1 MSITSPADL
10 NGVNGLTL
18 RWAMLADDAAD
29 FVLTGSDVDQWKYA
43 TDPTKK
49 WTYDT
54 TNGTVKAQRLTN
66 RTPSGLP
73 AVVFPGTGR
82 NRYTGPS
89 MTAANSVGAS
99 MFMILKRGSDV
110 SASFPT
116 GKRGFYDFST
126 FGTNARWDTAG
137 GGHDMQLLYNFGNDL
152 SGWVSSYANPS
163 LGWHSFIQV
172 NTSATGQ
179 DVYLNGVLGWN
190 GGGIPNSFPSTP
202 VFGEDTSTNVFYG
215 EVLEMW
221 FFTGTNAFT
230 STMIADLETYKTT
243 RLGSGGGGGA
253 TGVRSFVA
261 GLMG

>member
-10 NGVNGLTL
+10 DGVNGLTL
-18 RWAMLADDAAD
+18 LWYMKADDAAD
-29 FVLTGSDVDQWKYA
+29 FALTGSDVDEWKYPA
-43 TDPTKK
+43 DTSKK
-49 WTYDT
+49 WVYDT

-82 NRYTGPS
+82 NRYLGPS
-89 MTAANSVGAS
+89 MTSANGVGAS
-99 MFMILKRGSDV
+99 MFMILKRGSDDTAV
-110 SASFPT
+110 LTS

-126 FGTNARWDTAG
+126 FGFSAKWDTGG
-137 GGHDMQLLYNFGNDL
+137 GGHDMALVYNFGNDAT
-152 SGWVSSYANPS
+152 GWVDAYSNSS

-172 NTSATGQ
+172 NTFAVGQ
-179 DVYLNGVLGWN
+179 DVYLNGVLGHD

-202 VFGEDTSTNVFYG
+202 IFGEESSTNVFWG

-221 FFTGTNAFT
+221 FFTGSNAFT
-230 STMIADLETYKTT
+230 SGQIADLEAYKTT
-243 RLGSGGGGGA
+243 RLGGGGGGGA